1 MKKITQE
8 NAAKHIGMTLNSSR
22 PRFHYYPLR
31 VFCWPDG
38 YYVADRNGVAYLIP
52 EEKEGG
58 IPYDIE
64 TPTEKGE
71 ADMNELEKVLQAIE
85 EQQKKLGDGPAFW
98 VGEQLK
104 DILRET
110 PAAAQIVLEDFSA
123 GHTVAEC
130 EKQIRAYADKHRHG
144 SAGCCPPQEADR
156 IIREFFGIAGCT
168 QAAAP
173 AEKHPARR
181 SINLADFM

>member
-1 MKKITQE
+1 MKRITQE

-110 PAAAQIVLEDFSA
+110 PAAAKIVLEDFSA
-123 GHTVAEC
+123 GHTVADC
-130 EKQIRAYADKHRHG
+130 EKKIKTYAGQHH
-144 SAGCCPPQEADR
+144 GCCPPQEADR
-156 IIREFFGIAGCT
+156 IIREFFGITGCT
-168 QAAAP
+168 QATTP

>member
-1 MKKITQE
+1 MKRITQE

-110 PAAAQIVLEDFSA
+110 PAAAQIALEDFSA
-123 GHTVAEC
+123 GHTVADC
-130 EKQIRAYADKHRHG
+130 EKKIKTYAGQHH
-144 SAGCCPPQEADR
+144 GCCPPQEADR
-156 IIREFFGIAGCT
+156 IIREFFGIAGCK

>member
-1 MKKITQE
+1 MKRITQE

-22 PRFHYYPLR
+22 SRFHYYPLR
-31 VFCWPDG
+31 VFCWTDG
-38 YYVADRNGVAYLIP
+38 YYAADRNGAAYLIP

-110 PAAAQIVLEDFSA
+110 PAAAKIVLEDFSA
-123 GHTVAEC
+123 GQTVADC
-130 EKQIRAYADKHRHG
+130 EKKIKTYAGQHH
-144 SAGCCPPQEADR
+144 GCCPPQEADR

>member
-1 MKKITQE
+1 MKRITQE

-31 VFCWPDG
+31 VFCWTDG
-38 YYVADRNGVAYLIP
+38 YYAADRNGVAYLIP

-71 ADMNELEKVLQAIE
+71 ADMNELEKALQAIE
-85 EQQKKLGDGPAFW
+85 DQQKKLGESPAFW

-110 PAAAQIVLEDFSA
+110 PVAAQIVLEDFSA
-123 GHTVAEC
+123 GHTVADC
-130 EKQIRAYADKHRHG
+130 EKKIKAYAGQHH
-144 SAGCCPPQEADR
+144 GCCPPQEADR
-156 IIREFFGIAGCT
+156 IIREFFGIVGCT

-181 SINLADFM
+181 AINLADFM

>member
-1 MKKITQE
+1 MKRITQE

-71 ADMNELEKVLQAIE
+71 AGMNELEKVLQAIE
-85 EQQKKLGDGPAFW
+85 EQQKKLIDGPAFW

-110 PAAAQIVLEDFSA
+110 PAAAKIVLEDFSA
-123 GHTVAEC
+123 GHKVAEC

-156 IIREFFGIAGCT
+156 IIREFFGITGCT
-168 QAAAP
+168 QATTP
-173 AEKHPARR
+173 AEKRPARR

>member
-1 MKKITQE
+1 
-8 NAAKHIGMTLNSSR
+8 
-22 PRFHYYPLR
+22 
-31 VFCWPDG
+31 
-38 YYVADRNGVAYLIP
+38 
-52 EEKEGG
+52 
-58 IPYDIE
+58 
-64 TPTEKGE
+64 
-71 ADMNELEKVLQAIE
+71 MNELEKVLQAIE

-123 GHTVAEC
+123 GHTVADC
-130 EKQIRAYADKHRHG
+130 EKKIKTYAGQHH
-144 SAGCCPPQEADR
+144 GCCPPQEADR
-156 IIREFFGIAGCT
+156 IIREFFGIAGCK

>member
-1 MKKITQE
+1 MKRITQE

-31 VFCWPDG
+31 VFCWTDG
-38 YYVADRNGVAYLIP
+38 YYAADRNGVAYLKKKK
-52 EEKEGG
+52 KEGG

-85 EQQKKLGDGPAFW
+85 EQQKKLGESPAFW

-123 GHTVAEC
+123 GHTVADC
-130 EKQIRAYADKHRHG
+130 EKKIKAYAERNH
-144 SAGCCPPQEADR
+144 GCCPPPEAAR
-156 IIREFFGIAGCT
+156 IIREFFGITDYT
-168 QAAAP
+168 QVVAP
-173 AEKHPARR
+173 AEKHTTRR
-181 SINLADFM
+181 AINLVDFM